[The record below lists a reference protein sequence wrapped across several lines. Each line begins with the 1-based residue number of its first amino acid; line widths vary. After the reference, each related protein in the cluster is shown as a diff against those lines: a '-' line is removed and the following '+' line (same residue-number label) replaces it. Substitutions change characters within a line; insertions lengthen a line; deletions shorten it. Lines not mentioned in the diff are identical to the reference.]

1 MNTLD
6 FIIIIPIL
14 YGLVRG
20 FFRGLVGELTAIV
33 AIVIAIICAK
43 LYAPAFSIWLLRYIV
58 LGVAVAE
65 ILAYIIIFLGVAL
78 VLNLLGGLIKKV
90 ISAISLGWLNRLL
103 GAIFG
108 TLKWALIISVV
119 LNGVAMLNDVLHF
132 ISPELQ
138 EHSLTYNPI
147 KSIAS
152 VAWDEVQNL

>member
-65 ILAYIIIFLGVAL
+65 ILAYIIIFLGIAL